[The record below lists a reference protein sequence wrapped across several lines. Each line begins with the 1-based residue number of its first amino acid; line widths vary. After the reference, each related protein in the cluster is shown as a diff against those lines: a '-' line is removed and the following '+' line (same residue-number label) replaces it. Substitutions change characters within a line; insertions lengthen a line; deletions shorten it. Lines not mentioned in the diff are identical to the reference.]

1 MATGW
6 RLFPPSMDSLEFG
19 GGQLAGGDGLFAGTV
34 PIQMTRGPTTKHAV
48 VAGFHARTGGGC
60 TRREA
65 QLEQFA
71 NRGGSRWHSIPK
83 SEVAT
88 TSSSSGES
96 MICNRS
102 PRRSFMAA
110 SQKRVFSDLD
120 AKLANYSIRSV
131 NAGSIEY

>member
-6 RLFPPSMDSLEFG
+6 RLFPPSMDSFEFG

-48 VAGFHARTGGGC
+48 VAGLHARAGGGC

-83 SEVAT
+83 SEVV
-88 TSSSSGES
+88 
-96 MICNRS
+96 NDQQFFWR
-102 PRRSFMAA
+102 
-110 SQKRVFSDLD
+110 KHDLQS
-120 AKLANYSIRSV
+120 LAPEIVHGGLPKKSIF
-131 NAGSIEY
+131 